1 MQAAK
6 TEREYPTE
14 AVPAKEAGRGPS
26 MPETLDHTR
35 TLRVARQL
43 KRRR

>member
-1 MQAAK
+1 MQVAK
-6 TEREYPTE
+6 TEREFPTE
-14 AVPAKEAGRGPS
+14 TPQTKDIGRGPS